1 MSTNINQNK
10 NFQEIRRN
18 GRILAFQTLF
28 AFDFNKQ
35 PIEELLTF
43 NWLENIYSEQETEY
57 AVFLIKGA
65 IDNIKI
71 IDDKIKS
78 KLKNWD
84 FDRISNIDKAV
95 LRFSIFSML
104 YEKEVPEK
112 VIINEAIE
120 IVKKFGTEDSYKF
133 VNGILDAV
141 KRSKKSG

>member
-112 VIINEAIE
+112 VVINEAIE

-133 VNGILDAV
+133 VNGI
-141 KRSKKSG
+141 